1 VFWGRMFGNNRI
13 DEGER
18 ALNDVQRPRRYMLGD
33 RIVVELDLE
42 HRMNLGRVFVAFHH
56 ETDPLTEFYFE
67 TTSFPEEGWQ
77 ASHVK
82 TSRVVLEAAVPPE
95 TSSGLYTLQRIN
107 VFSVGGRLARLRED
121 ALSGIS
127 ERSFEIVEEPT
138 EMPTVSGLRFLS

>member
-1 VFWGRMFGNNRI
+1 MLWGRMSGNNRI

-18 ALNDVQRPRRYMLGD
+18 ALNDLQEPRRYMVGD

-42 HRMNLGRVFVAFHH
+42 HRMNLARVFVAFHH

-67 TTSFPEEGWQ
+67 TTSFPEEDWQ

-82 TSRVVLEAAVPPE
+82 TSRVVLEAAIPPE
-95 TSSGLYTLQRIN
+95 TIPGLYTLNRIN
-107 VFSVGGRLARLRED
+107 VFSAGGRLARLRED

-127 ERSFEIVEEPT
+127 EMSFEIIEEPA
-138 EMPTVSGLRFLS
+138 ELPTVSGLRFLS

>member
-1 VFWGRMFGNNRI
+1 MV
-13 DEGER
+13 
-18 ALNDVQRPRRYMLGD
+18 GD

-42 HRMNLGRVFVAFHH
+42 HQMNLARVFVAFHH

-67 TTSFPEEGWQ
+67 TMSLPEKDWQ

-82 TSRVVLEAAVPPE
+82 TSRVVLEATIPPE
-95 TSSGLYTLQRIN
+95 TVPGLYTLIRIN

-127 ERSFEIVEEPT
+127 ERSFEIVEEPA
-138 EMPTVSGLRFLS
+138 ELPTVSGLRFLARE

>member
-1 VFWGRMFGNNRI
+1 MLWGRMSGNNRI

-18 ALNDVQRPRRYMLGD
+18 ALNDLQRPRRYMVGD

-42 HRMNLGRVFVAFHH
+42 HRMNLARVFVAFHH

-67 TTSFPEEGWQ
+67 TTSFPEEDWQ

-82 TSRVVLEAAVPPE
+82 TSRVVLEAAIPPE
-95 TSSGLYTLQRIN
+95 TIPGLYTLNRIN

-127 ERSFEIVEEPT
+127 EMSFEIIEEPA
-138 EMPTVSGLRFLS
+138 ELPTVSGLRFLS

>member
-1 VFWGRMFGNNRI
+1 MLWGRMSGNNRI

-18 ALNDVQRPRRYMLGD
+18 ALNDLQEPRRYMVGD

-42 HRMNLGRVFVAFHH
+42 HRMNLARVFVAFHH

-67 TTSFPEEGWQ
+67 TTSFPEEDWQ

-82 TSRVVLEAAVPPE
+82 TSRIVLEAAIPPE
-95 TSSGLYTLQRIN
+95 TIPGLYTLNRIN

-121 ALSGIS
+121 ALAGIS
-127 ERSFEIVEEPT
+127 EMSFEIIEEPA
-138 EMPTVSGLRFLS
+138 ELPTVSALRFLS

>member
-1 VFWGRMFGNNRI
+1 MPGTNRI

-18 ALNDVQRPRRYMLGD
+18 ALNDVQGPRRYMVGD

-56 ETDPLTEFYFE
+56 ETDPMTEIYFE

-82 TSRVVLEAAVPPE
+82 TSRVVLEAAIPPQ
-95 TSSGLYTLQRIN
+95 TIPGLYTLIRIN

-121 ALSGIS
+121 TLSGIS
-127 ERSFEIVEEPT
+127 ERSFEIVEEPA